1 MAWTATRWNVLPR
14 WILSAKGDN
23 LFITGCA
30 GTGKSYLATALG
42 YEACKAGM
50 RVLYANAS
58 KLMGALKIA
67 KNKGTIETELKK
79 LEKRNSLILDD
90 LFLVPLDAKERA
102 HLTEIIEDRHGRKS
116 IIVTSQL
123 PELDWY
129 DAIGD
134 TTVAD
139 AILDRIVHTAHR
151 ITLTGESVRKLK
163 AFKRQISQNK
173 TDPVGQTL
181 QGSITNYFQG
191 SDQPWPQGSSA
202 PGFSTLRISTY
213 LIVYRYPHKEGA
225 TCPK

>member
-1 MAWTATRWNVLPR
+1 M
-14 WILSAKGDN
+14 S
-23 LFITGCA
+23 
-30 GTGKSYLATALG
+30 
-42 YEACKAGM
+42 
-50 RVLYANAS
+50 VLYAIAS
-58 KLMGALKIA
+58 ILMGSLKIS
-67 KNKGTIETELKK
+67 KNKGTIETELKN
-79 LEKRNSLILDD
+79 LEKTQLLILDD

-163 AFKRQISQNK
+163 AFKGR
-173 TDPVGQTL
+173 
-181 QGSITNYFQG
+181 
-191 SDQPWPQGSSA
+191 
-202 PGFSTLRISTY
+202 
-213 LIVYRYPHKEGA
+213 
-225 TCPK
+225 

>member
-1 MAWTATRWNVLPR
+1 MCRHR
-14 WILSAKGDN
+14 EKLSGDS
-23 LFITGCA
+23 A
-30 GTGKSYLATALG
+30 GLRGLQG
-42 YEACKAGM
+42 RHACPVRKRLQTDG
-50 RVLYANAS
+50 NS
-58 KLMGALKIA
+58 ENSQ
-67 KNKGTIETELKK
+67 NKGTIETELKK
-79 LEKRNSLILDD
+79 LEKTQLLILDD

-163 AFKRQISQNK
+163 AFKNR
-173 TDPVGQTL
+173 
-181 QGSITNYFQG
+181 
-191 SDQPWPQGSSA
+191 
-202 PGFSTLRISTY
+202 
-213 LIVYRYPHKEGA
+213 
-225 TCPK
+225 